1 MKKVSSII
9 LGLALAISFPLQGQ
23 DSLDIHIGQ
32 MIMVGI
38 GDFSRLDKS
47 APIFQSIRSGKT
59 GGVILFE
66 KNLSS
71 KNTEENLKEIISY
84 AQAQASIPLLVS
96 IDEEG
101 GRVSRLKPKYGFL
114 PSVTAQYLGT
124 VDHPDTTRMYAGRI
138 AASLYRL
145 GINMNFAP
153 DVDVNVNPQNP
164 VIGGYG
170 RSYSADPKAVA
181 RHAALVMHAHA
192 TYGIIP
198 VIKHF
203 PGHGSSKND
212 THMGMADVSG
222 TWQFQE
228 LLPYKILIDS
238 GKVTAVMT
246 AHIVNDA
253 LDPSKLPSTLSPL
266 IVTGI
271 LREFLGFNGVVV
283 SDDMQM
289 RAISKE
295 YGLEEAVKKAV
306 LAGVDILLFANNV
319 PDYELVTAE
328 QIFDIVKGAVLAGE
342 IPAERIAQSYQRIMQ
357 LKASLPAN

>member
-1 MKKVSSII
+1 MKKASWIVF
-9 LGLALAISFPLQGQ
+9 GLALVTALPAQSQ

-38 GDFSRLDKS
+38 GDFSKLDKN
-47 APIFQSIRSGKT
+47 APVFSSIRNGKT

-71 KNTEENLKEIISY
+71 KNTEENLKEIITY
-84 AQAQASIPLLVS
+84 AQSQATIPLLVS

-101 GRVSRLKPKYGFL
+101 GKVSRLKPRYGFL
-114 PSVTAQYLGT
+114 PSVTAQYLGET
-124 VDHPDTTRMYAGRI
+124 DHPDTTRLYAGRI

-170 RSYSADPKAVA
+170 RSFSADPKKVA
-181 RHAALVMHAHA
+181 FHASLVMDAHA
-192 TYGIIP
+192 TYGVIP

-212 THMGMADVSG
+212 THMGMADVST

-238 GKVTAVMT
+238 GKVQAVMT

-253 LDPSKLPSTLSPL
+253 LDPAKLPSTLSPL
-266 IVTGI
+266 VVTGI
-271 LREFLGFNGVVV
+271 LREFLGFQGVVV
-283 SDDMQM
+283 TDDMQM

-328 QIFDIVKGAVLAGE
+328 QIFNIVKKAVLAGE
-342 IPAERIAQSYQRIMQ
+342 ISPERIAQSYQRIMQ
-357 LKASLPAN
+357 LKANLPTK